1 MISDTFE
8 ERYEHHK
15 AKKRKLEMEEESSG
29 AKSTHLSNTMATS
42 WYINILFTVF
52 VFQHVVCDCGCYLLC
67 ILVLTKIVYKIPI
80 WSNKVHDDGVVH
92 LEWKHDHVDWESIHR
107 NGTIYFTR

>member
-42 WYINILFTVF
+42 
-52 VFQHVVCDCGCYLLC
+52 
-67 ILVLTKIVYKIPI
+67 
-80 WSNKVHDDGVVH
+80 
-92 LEWKHDHVDWESIHR
+92 
-107 NGTIYFTR
+107 